1 MEIYKKFELIKL
13 NDKEIDI
20 AKKHAYAR
28 TKYIR
33 QQFISKGPTTHE
45 EKNCVGFLGEIA
57 VKKFFKIDLDLEEN
71 EDEIIKK
78 YENRKVD
85 KGDLKF
91 KDKVYD
97 VKSENLE
104 EKYYN
109 RLLSGELK
117 DYEMYGCR
125 VFTAKHYHHLP
136 KYTGGL
142 IFCAFKIP
150 NDFKLNKPKSGI
162 RDEYLTNKS
171 VLIIGHLG
179 RDVIFTK
186 KPSINTPPDPDGKSR
201 GRYYSL
207 NFMFHHSEL
216 SSVRNILN

>member
-1 MEIYKKFELIKL
+1 
-13 NDKEIDI
+13 
-20 AKKHAYAR
+20 
-28 TKYIR
+28 
-33 QQFISKGPTTHE
+33 
-45 EKNCVGFLGEIA
+45 
-57 VKKFFKIDLDLEEN
+57 
-71 EDEIIKK
+71 
-78 YENRKVD
+78 
-85 KGDLKF
+85 
-91 KDKVYD
+91 
-97 VKSENLE
+97 
-104 EKYYN
+104 
-109 RLLSGELK
+109 
-117 DYEMYGCR
+117 MYGCR